1 MAQELIYNGLAGH
14 TQLKFKCMEC
24 GLHFIVCT
32 WYPER
37 HGVMTEYCPECG
49 QDEGR
54 FMMWSEPSEL
64 PIFAV
69 VPGNAQVVDIR
80 L

>member
-1 MAQELIYNGLAGH
+1 MAQELIYNGLSGH
-14 TQLKFKCMEC
+14 TQLKFKCMMC

-32 WYPER
+32 WRPEK
-37 HGVMTEYCPECG
+37 HSVISEYCPECG
-49 QDEGR
+49 QHNGR
-54 FMMWSEPSEL
+54 FIMWSEPSDL

-69 VPGNAQVVDIR
+69 VPGNAQVADIR